1 MNEAVA
7 AAILIEQDATSSV
20 IQETH
25 IVTRHQAKVPQLQT
39 QEHMAQARQ
48 PACEQRREQEPSA
61 SEDKPVAHQPEAQ
74 PIAQPEAQ
82 PVAQP
87 EEQKQQQEEAS
98 ALT

>member
-61 SEDKPVAHQPEAQ
+61 SALQPHF
-74 PIAQPEAQ
+74 
-82 PVAQP
+82 
-87 EEQKQQQEEAS
+87 
-98 ALT
+98 LTTAM